1 LTRLHLVLLCRNK
14 IGTTHQGPPRLLTTQ
29 HNNDNKAIDWLR
41 QGRFYPLSWS
51 KERWMGY
58 RLSKI
63 YTRTHARVSLTCCG
77 KSAQPATKK
86 A

>member
-1 LTRLHLVLLCRNK
+1 VLLCRNK

-51 KERWMGY
+51 KERWMNLHPY
-58 RLSKI
+58 
-63 YTRTHARVSLTCCG
+63 ARAGVTDVLWQKRAASNEKG
-77 KSAQPATKK
+77 
-86 A
+86 